1 MEQLNYTKVR
11 LAVYDHDPGDED
23 DFLGVV
29 FIDLATA
36 GDFFNSVITKWYPL
50 LPQVKHKRRFTML
63 KRKEIKPT
71 ITALVYIPIWMFCL
85 LYLISWASILA
96 FSVTLFGQKLC
107 CLR

>member
-50 LPQVKHKRRFTML
+50 LPQVKQKRRFTKL

-71 ITALVYIPIWMFCL
+71 IMPSVYIPI
-85 LYLISWASILA
+85 
-96 FSVTLFGQKLC
+96 
-107 CLR
+107 